1 MIVSFSRF
9 SLEQFSVMSKDTEF
23 DIALSFAGEDR
34 PYVDRVAKL
43 LRDEKVKVFY
53 DLFEEEKLWGK
64 DLYEYLTEIYRDKS
78 LFTIMF
84 ISKDYNRKLWTNH
97 ERRAMQARAF
107 KESQEYILP
116 ARFDNTEIPGFL
128 GTTGYVSL
136 RDRDP
141 KSFVKMILKKLD
153 DSGRRTVTSLEVSGR
168 EETEL
173 KPQDKS
179 FERQY
184 EFQTIDSINACVKIK
199 NSLDNIKQLREMFC
213 ALYLLIKI
221 DQYQEVENNNG
232 LWGWSVCDAFRKKEV
247 AISLE
252 EEPRKASLL
261 VSYFAQSAINDFLQ
275 SLNLNHGEQMRETL
289 LDFCYH
295 QSGYFG
301 QPRDIVS
308 SFDAG
313 TISQIIPENIRHTVN
328 SAKALLLLENPN
340 DIDVMQSVI
349 NYLKTCKED
358 RLWSEEPFPYKDAA
372 TPDCKTCSQVLEF
385 FSLLESSP
393 LFFNSLTHEDR
404 KWLKDRQSEGLN
416 WLKGHKYQKV
426 LWDYKVDTHKQ
437 SSDSLL
443 TLFHT
448 ACVLYCC
455 RFYLCNDPQRV
466 FDSSISELFVL
477 LKKEPHF
484 GLLPVSKPDS
494 RPHLCHTA
502 FFLCSLYQKV
512 GTFDDE
518 RLKLISRSLDS
529 IAAYFINQF
538 SCDSL
543 DVDIPDLDHYADGWA
558 LMLHLSRYLGGA
570 KGLGLSVADIQC
582 LDKQAKNLTLL
593 INKGIAEQL
602 DLSTWKVEV
611 QSALGDF
618 SYLWHLV
625 YQRIIKQR
633 ELKVL

>member
-1 MIVSFSRF
+1 
-9 SLEQFSVMSKDTEF
+9 MSKDTEF

-34 PYVDRVAKL
+34 PYVYRVAEL
-43 LRDEKVKVFY
+43 LKDAKVKVFY
-53 DLFEEEKLWGK
+53 DLFEEETLWGK
-64 DLYEYLTEIYRDKS
+64 NLYEYLTEIYRDKS

-84 ISKDYNRKLWTNH
+84 ISKDYKRKLWTNH
-97 ERRAMQARAF
+97 ERGAMQARAF
-107 KESQEYILP
+107 QESQEYILP
-116 ARFDNTEIPGFL
+116 ARFDNTEIPGVL
-128 GTTGYVSL
+128 GTIGYVSL
-136 RDRDP
+136 IDRDP
-141 KSFVKMILKKLD
+141 ESFVKMILKKLD
-153 DSGRRTVTSLEVSGR
+153 DSGRRTFPVNSLEVSGR
-168 EETEL
+168 EETDL
-173 KPQDKS
+173 KTQDKS

-184 EFQTIDSINACVKIK
+184 EFQTIDSIDACARIK

-221 DQYQEVENNNG
+221 DQYQDVESNNG
-232 LWGWSVCDAFRKKEV
+232 LWGWSVCDPLRKKKV

-252 EEPRKASLL
+252 KEPRKASLL
-261 VSYFAQSAINDFLQ
+261 VSYFAQSAINEFLQ
-275 SLNLNHGEQMRETL
+275 SLNLQQEEQMRETL

-301 QPRDIVS
+301 QPRDIIK
-308 SFDAG
+308 SFDDG
-313 TISQIIPENIRHTVN
+313 TKSKIIPQNIRHTVN
-328 SAKALLLLENPN
+328 AAKALLLLKNPD
-340 DIDVMQSVI
+340 DIDVIRSII

-358 RLWSEEPFPYKDAA
+358 CLWSEEPFPYNSAA

-404 KWLKDRQSEGLN
+404 AWLRKRQSEGLN
-416 WLKGHKYQKV
+416 WLKGHKYQNV
-426 LWDYKVDTHKQ
+426 LWDYEVDTHKL
-437 SSDSLL
+437 SSDSVL
-443 TLFHT
+443 TLFNT

-455 RFYLCNDPQRV
+455 RFYLCNDSQRV
-466 FDSSISELFVL
+466 FESSISELFGL
-477 LKKEPHF
+477 LKKESHF
-484 GLLPVSKPDS
+484 GLLPVSKHDS
-494 RPHLCHTA
+494 LPHLCHTA

-518 RLKLISRSLDS
+518 RLKLIAQSLDS

-593 INKGIAEQL
+593 INKGISEQL
-602 DLSTWKVEV
+602 DSSTWKVDV

-618 SYLWHLV
+618 SYLWYLV

-633 ELKVL
+633 ELKVI